1 MIQTPFARRYPLW
14 ARVQSPSKKNRR
26 VPVAHDPAFYRRRK
40 VVERYFRRLKNQR
53 KLALR
58 TDKTKA
64 AFLAWVWVAEAVD
77 ILKTKS

>member
-1 MIQTPFARRYPLW
+1 M
-14 ARVQSPSKKNRR
+14 
-26 VPVAHDPAFYRRRK
+26 
-40 VVERYFRRLKNQR
+40 ERYFRRLKNQR